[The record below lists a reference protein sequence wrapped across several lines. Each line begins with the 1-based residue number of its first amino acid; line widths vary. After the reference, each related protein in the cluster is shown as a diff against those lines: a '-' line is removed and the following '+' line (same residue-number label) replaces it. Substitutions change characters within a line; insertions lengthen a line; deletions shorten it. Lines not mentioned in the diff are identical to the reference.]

1 MTLLTDDEKEK
12 IKQEDEY
19 RGQLKKDSGKPKSLF
34 DKLDG
39 PIKVLQGITIALA
52 IFASLW
58 QYHTNSIKAR
68 EEAARDYQKSFY
80 QEQMKVYAEAVNQAS
95 VISTASP
102 DSPAYREA
110 RQKFLELFWG
120 RMSMF
125 EDKCVEA
132 KMVEFRELLIKFE
145 REDFSP
151 VYFPDPCMKDTCVF
165 DTVDQ
170 VSLKMAS
177 LRLAH
182 QCRVYTINTWLT
194 KDDQVKYN
202 LDTVL
207 CTDQ

>member
-1 MTLLTDDEKEK
+1 MLTEDEKEK
-12 IKQEDEY
+12 IKEDEEY
-19 RGQLKKDSGKPKSLF
+19 RSGVRKNFPKAKSFF
-34 DKLDG
+34 DRLDG

-58 QYHTNSIKAR
+58 QYHTNSVRAR

-80 QEQMKVYAEAVNQAS
+80 QEQMKVYAEAVNEAS
-95 VISTASP
+95 TISTAAP
-102 DSPAYREA
+102 DSPAYMEA

-145 REDFSP
+145 QKDFTP
-151 VYFPDPCMKDTCVF
+151 LYFPDPCMKDTCVF

-170 VSLKMAS
+170 VTLKMAS

-194 KDDQVKYN
+194 KTDQAKYN

-207 CTDQ
+207 CTNQ

>member
-1 MTLLTDDEKEK
+1 MLTEDEKEK
-12 IKQEDEY
+12 INEDEKY
-19 RGQLKKDSGKPKSLF
+19 RSELRKNFPKARSFF

-58 QYHTNSIKAR
+58 QYHSNSIRAR
-68 EEAARDYQKSFY
+68 EEAARDYRKSFY
-80 QEQMKVYAEAVNQAS
+80 QEQMKVYSEAVNQAS
-95 VISTASP
+95 VISTAPP

-132 KMVEFRELLIKFE
+132 KMVEFRTLLRKFE
-145 REDFSP
+145 QEDFSP

-165 DTVDQ
+165 DTIDQ
-170 VSLKMAS
+170 GSLMMAS

-182 QCRVYTINTWLT
+182 QCRVYTINTWLN
-194 KDDQVKYN
+194 KEDQSEYN
-202 LDTVL
+202 LDTAF
-207 CTDQ
+207 CTDR